1 MLRAMEYLLTGDR
14 FPVARAME
22 PGRANPA
29 VPRNV
34 LLARATAFA
43 AKAAG
48 PSPQAVQ
55 ETTSVLDQ
63 HLRRASVS
71 ALGFGLAGET
81 DSHDIPECGAVTD
94 RFRGE

>member
-1 MLRAMEYLLTGDR
+1 MEYLLTGDR
-14 FPVARAME
+14 FPVARAVE
-22 PGRANPA
+22 LGRANPA

-55 ETTSVLDQ
+55 DTMSLLDQ

-71 ALGFGLAGET
+71 ALGFGVTGET
-81 DSHDIPECGAVTD
+81 HSHGTPEYLAVAD
-94 RFRGE
+94 RFRGDSAIR